1 MLELLTTTQM
11 AEADRRAIAG
21 GVPGIDLMER
31 AGAAVA
37 EAAAA
42 RFPRGRILVL
52 CGPGNNGGDGFVAA
66 RRLRAA
72 GRDVLV
78 HLLGDPA
85 RLKGDAQVAFDRW
98 GGPTHPAD
106 VPLPEAAGAIDAL
119 FGAGL
124 DRPVEGLAARI
135 VAALNATGWPVIAVD
150 VPSGISGDSGAVM
163 GIAVEATATLTFFRL
178 KPGHL
183 LHPGRESCGD
193 VTLADIGIPDSVL
206 AGIGPRAWRNGRALW
221 AEFMRA
227 PAADGH
233 KYGRGHAVVVSG
245 AMARTGAARLAAGA
259 ALRAGAGLVT
269 VASPPDALAVN
280 AHHLTAVMLRRM
292 DGAEGLAEILAD
304 RRLTAAALGPGLG
317 LGPAERAVVAA
328 ALAAHP
334 ALVLDADAL
343 SLWREAPDAL
353 FAAIA
358 ARPAPVVLT
367 PHEGEFARLFP
378 DLAAAGAKPGR
389 AAAAAARA
397 GATVV
402 LKGADTVIAAPDG
415 RVAINCNAPPWLAT
429 AGSGDVLAGIAT
441 GFLAQGLPGFE
452 AAAAAAWFHG
462 AAGIEA
468 GPGLTAE
475 DLEPALRAVLR
486 RLWAPSGFTLP

>member
-1 MLELLTTTQM
+1 MLELLTTAQM
-11 AEADRRAIAG
+11 ADADRLAIAG

-42 RFPRGRILVL
+42 RLPMGRILVL

-72 GRDVLV
+72 GREVVL

-85 RLKGDAQVAFDRW
+85 HLKGDAQAAFERW

-106 VPLPEAAGAIDAL
+106 LPLPAAAGVIDAL

-124 DRPVEGLAARI
+124 DRPIEGQAARI
-135 VAALNATGWPVIAVD
+135 VAAVNASGLPVIAVD
-150 VPSGISGDSGAVM
+150 VPSGISGDTGEVM
-163 GIAVEATATLTFFRL
+163 GAAVAATATVTFFRL

-183 LHPGRESCGD
+183 LQPGRENCGELS
-193 VTLADIGIPDSVL
+193 LADIGIPAAVL
-206 AGIGPRAWRNGRALW
+206 DAIGPRAWRNGRALW
-221 AEFMRA
+221 AGFMRA
-227 PAADGH
+227 PSADGH
-233 KYGRGHAVVVSG
+233 KYRRGHAVVVSG
-245 AMARTGAARLAAGA
+245 GMARTGAARLAAGA

-292 DGAEGLAEILAD
+292 GGAEGLAGILAD
-304 RRLTAAALGPGLG
+304 GRLTAAALGPGLG
-317 LGPAERAVVAA
+317 LGSAERALVAA

-343 SLWREAPDAL
+343 TLWREAPEAL

-358 ARPAPVVLT
+358 ARSAPVVLT
-367 PHEGEFARLFP
+367 PHDGEFARLFP
-378 DLAAAGAKPGR
+378 DLGERPKPER
-389 AAAAAARA
+389 ACAAAARA

-415 RVAINCNAPPWLAT
+415 RVAINGNAPAWLAT
-429 AGSGDVLAGIAT
+429 AGSGDVLTGIVT

-452 AAAAAAWFHG
+452 AAAAAVWFHG
-462 AAGIEA
+462 AAGAEA

-486 RLWAPSGFTLP
+486 RFWAPSGFTLP